1 MPHPLQQ
8 RLAALRTR
16 VRWLV
21 LAYGFFWAVTAAVA
35 AVVVLGLIDYLIR
48 FQDVGLRVICSLAAL
63 GAVGWSI
70 YRFLYLPLVHKLGD
84 AELALRVQRRFP
96 WLGDRLVSAVEFLGQ
111 SEDDPLAG
119 SAALRKTVIAE
130 ADAQSD
136 QLDFVQAVDPRPSL
150 RAGMAGAIVCLL
162 AAVLIVLDPLSA
174 RTALARLVNPFGST
188 AWPQKTHLALR
199 ERVTRVA
206 RGGAFA
212 VEVFDAQ
219 GARLPDDLR
228 IDYRLETP
236 DGRVTEESQR
246 LTEAA
251 GAAVARRENVQRPF
265 SYRVEGGDDRS
276 MPWIAV
282 DVVDPP
288 EIDTL
293 SIRLSPP
300 PYTGWPAHAAEKHI
314 RALVGTAVAMQGKT
328 TKALRSAAL
337 CFEGGRRVPAQLSP
351 DGFRFT
357 VPPEDAEASEPIRKG
372 VRPPRFKGSDP
383 FSDRLLVIE
392 RSGAYWFELVDRE
405 GIANAQP
412 SRWEILAV
420 TDAPPDVDIEEPD
433 ETLFVTARAEVPLT
447 VVVRDDLAVWRADL
461 VVRPAGVAE
470 EDAAAETL
478 TLPLWV
484 GPDKAPAASE
494 TALGAGELS
503 GDRRVLR
510 RRWPLAEL
518 GLTPGDQLLFHA
530 TASDYLPQTSESQPR
545 RLAII
550 TPEELQDRI
559 AARQARIMT
568 ELTRVLDMQRES
580 RAQTAALEIRL
591 GEIRQLDQ
599 VDLDRLQAAELGQRR
614 ASRALADP
622 DEGVPKQVRALL
634 ADLESNRV
642 DSPDVK
648 RHMEGLLEEIDRLER
663 EHLTPIGRELT
674 AAIKAARVAVDEGTA
689 PTPPGPRSLSEK
701 GSDPLNREGLTPF
714 RIGSKPLE
722 PVTTPLAEGG
732 KHQDAVIASLERL
745 LGDLAQWDNYRRFHR
760 EVSELLRGQE
770 EILEETTELGR
781 RTLGRELRDLTPQE
795 RADLKVLAR
804 GQLELGRQFD
814 RIQEEMGRAAEQLA
828 STQPLAAEIVADALA
843 EARRLGLS
851 AEMRS
856 AGGQVGE
863 NRIGGAV
870 ATQKQIVEDLK
881 SVLDVLANRRE
892 HELERLVKKLQEA
905 EADLDGLHRRQA
917 AARAAADRA
926 AAGPDDAARREML
939 KRLAQEEQQLRDE
952 TERMTRRLERLMA
965 RRAAESC
972 SRAAGQMGTAGE
984 CAGGGRAAEAADAA
998 ARAQA
1003 SLEDAQDELARRR
1016 FQAQAELALE
1026 QLAQLQDALEHLRR
1040 QQDGALVDTRHYAAL
1055 AAGGPLTP
1063 GQLAGLRDLARLQ
1076 RSLQLDT
1083 ERLGEEIRGVRA
1095 FQLALGRAAR
1105 SMGRAAGLLER
1116 RQTDAPT
1123 TDAQEQ
1129 ALARLDMVLEA
1140 LKPEPPDEGNG
1151 GPSGGAGAGAGG
1163 PQGGV
1168 PAGVQHVAELKLLKL
1183 LQQELNLRTRELD
1196 RAVEAAGALTPEQQL
1211 EFARLRDDQQ
1221 RLLELVLELL
1231 PVEGA
1236 GPEDGNGTDEN
1247 GTWFDLPER
1256 REGCFAQIKPG
1267 PIFVAA
1273 RAQPP
1278 STLDEELL
1286 EGLGSDPLDP
1296 VDRQSAEPGAPRG
1309 EDGEASG
1316 RDDEEWQ
1323 ERLRRE
1329 LGDAAEKESDNP
1341 LLEIARKMRD
1351 AQGRL
1356 DRHDA
1361 GSTTQ
1366 IVQKQIVDDLEKLID
1381 EARKAAKQS
1390 AGGQSRAQAVAAR
1403 KPVGQP
1409 PAGGQ
1414 PQGGQPSD
1422 RPAAESTQRPR
1433 TASGRPREVDLEQ
1446 VRAIIKE
1453 LWGEL
1458 PEREREQM
1466 LESPPTEFLPK
1477 YELLIEGY
1485 FRRLAEEK
1493 TP

>member
-21 LAYGFFWAVTAAVA
+21 LAYGFFWAVAAAVT
-35 AVVVLGLIDYLIR
+35 AVAVLGVIDYLIR

-63 GAVGWSI
+63 GAVGWSV

-130 ADAQSD
+130 ATAEADR
-136 QLDFVQAVDPRPSL
+136 LDFKEAVNVRPVL
-150 RAGMAGAIVCLL
+150 RALTAYMIVG
-162 AAVLIVLDPLSA
+162 VLVWILIRFASPMVG
-174 RTALARLVNPFGST
+174 TAMARLVNPFGSA

-206 RGGAFA
+206 RGGPFA
-212 VEVFDAQ
+212 VEVFDAE
-219 GARLPDDLR
+219 GARLPADLR

-246 LTEAA
+246 LTAAA
-251 GAAVARRENVQRPF
+251 GAAAARRENVQRPF

-293 SIRLSPP
+293 SIRLTPP
-300 PYTGWPAHAAEKHI
+300 PYTGWPAHAAEKHV

-337 CFEGGRRVPAQLSP
+337 CLEGGRRVPVQLSA

-357 VPPEDAEASEPIRKG
+357 VPPEGAEPLRIDRT
-372 VRPPRFKGSDP
+372 GS
-383 FSDRLLVIE
+383 
-392 RSGAYWFELVDRE
+392 YWFELVDRE
-405 GIANAQP
+405 GIANVQP

-420 TDAPPDVDIEEPD
+420 TDAPPSVEIKEPD
-433 ETLFVTARAEVPLT
+433 ETLFVTARAEVLLT
-447 VVVRDDLAVWRADL
+447 VAVRDDLAVRRTDL
-461 VVRPAGVAE
+461 VVRPAEVAE

-484 GPDKAPAASE
+484 GPAEAPAASE
-494 TALGAGELS
+494 AALGSAELS
-503 GDRRVLR
+503 GDRRVLE

-518 GLTPGDQLLFHA
+518 GLTPGDQLVFHA
-530 TASDYLPQTSESQPR
+530 TASDYLPQTGESQPR
-545 RLAII
+545 RLVII
-550 TPEELQDRI
+550 TPEELQERI

-568 ELTRVLDMQRES
+568 ELARVLDMQRES

-591 GEIRQLDQ
+591 EEMRKQRADPEIPPDEILRLEQTD
-599 VDLDRLQAAELGQRR
+599 VDRLQAAELGQRR

-642 DSPDVK
+642 DSPDV
-648 RHMEGLLEEIDRLER
+648 RRRMEGLLEEIDRLAAER
-663 EHLTPIGRELT
+663 LTPIGRELT
-674 AAIKAARVAVDEGTA
+674 AAVKAARLAVDEGAA
-689 PTPPGPRSLSEK
+689 PTPP
-701 GSDPLNREGLTPF
+701 
-714 RIGSKPLE
+714 GSKPLE
-722 PVTTPLAEGG
+722 PVTTPLSEAG
-732 KHQDAVIASLERL
+732 KHQDAVIAALERL
-745 LGDLAQWDNYRRFHR
+745 LGDLGQWDNYRRFHR
-760 EVSELLRGQE
+760 ELSQLLRRQEELLE
-770 EILEETTELGR
+770 DTAELGR
-781 RTLGRELRDLTPQE
+781 RTLSKELRDLQPQE

-804 GQLELGRQFD
+804 RQLELGRQFD

-856 AGGQVGE
+856 AGGEVAE
-863 NRIGGAV
+863 NRIGGAA
-870 ATQKQIVEDLK
+870 ATQKQIVDDLK

-892 HELERLVKKLQEA
+892 HELDRLVKKLLEA
-905 EADLDGLHRRQA
+905 EGDLGGLHRRQSAVRAGMGRA
-917 AARAAADRA
+917 AAR
-926 AAGPDDAARREML
+926 PDDAERRETL
-939 KRLAQEEQQLRDE
+939 KRLARQQQQLRDE
-952 TERMTRRLERLMA
+952 TERMTRRLQRLMA
-965 RRAAESC
+965 RRAAETC
-972 SRAAGQMGTAGE
+972 EQAAGQMGTAGD
-984 CAGGGRAAEAADAA
+984 CAGGGRAAEAAEAA
-998 ARAQA
+998 ARAEK

-1026 QLAQLQDALEHLRR
+1026 QLARLQDALEHLRR
-1040 QQDGALVDTRHYAAL
+1040 QQDGALTDTQRYAAL

-1083 ERLGEEIRGVRA
+1083 ERLGEEIRGAGA

-1123 TDAQEQ
+1123 TEAQEQ
-1129 ALARLDMVLEA
+1129 ALSRLDMVLEA
-1140 LKPEPPDEGNG
+1140 LEPDPPDEGDG
-1151 GPSGGAGAGAGG
+1151 GPSGGVGAGAGG

-1183 LQQELNLRTRELD
+1183 LQQDLNLRTRELD
-1196 RAVEAAGALTPEQQL
+1196 RAVQAAGALTPEQQL
-1211 EFARLRDDQQ
+1211 EFDQLRDDQR
-1221 RLLELVLELL
+1221 RLFEQVLKLL
-1231 PVEGA
+1231 PIERA
-1236 GPEDGNGTDEN
+1236 GPEDDPAG
-1247 GTWFDLPER
+1247 LPDVDPEEP
-1256 REGCFAQIKPG
+1256 REPAPQDPD
-1267 PIFVAA
+1267 A
-1273 RAQPP
+1273 
-1278 STLDEELL
+1278 E
-1286 EGLGSDPLDP
+1286 PLDP
-1296 VDRQSAEPGAPRG
+1296 LLPAREKGTGTFCRNGPSGASHKRCLSPFPPE
-1309 EDGEASG
+1309 ED
-1316 RDDEEWQ
+1316 
-1323 ERLRRE
+1323 
-1329 LGDAAEKESDNP
+1329 
-1341 LLEIARKMRD
+1341 
-1351 AQGRL
+1351 
-1356 DRHDA
+1356 
-1361 GSTTQ
+1361 
-1366 IVQKQIVDDLEKLID
+1366 
-1381 EARKAAKQS
+1381 
-1390 AGGQSRAQAVAAR
+1390 
-1403 KPVGQP
+1403 
-1409 PAGGQ
+1409 
-1414 PQGGQPSD
+1414 
-1422 RPAAESTQRPR
+1422 
-1433 TASGRPREVDLEQ
+1433 
-1446 VRAIIKE
+1446 
-1453 LWGEL
+1453 
-1458 PEREREQM
+1458 
-1466 LESPPTEFLPK
+1466 
-1477 YELLIEGY
+1477 
-1485 FRRLAEEK
+1485 